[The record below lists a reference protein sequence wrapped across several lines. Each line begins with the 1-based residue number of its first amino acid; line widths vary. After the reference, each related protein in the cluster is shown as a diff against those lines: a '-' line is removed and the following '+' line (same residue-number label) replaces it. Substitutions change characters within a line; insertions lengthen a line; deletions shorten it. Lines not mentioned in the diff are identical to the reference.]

1 MQGCPVS
8 FIAKKICLLVAM
20 ITLAIHNGHHIR
32 YNEKGGAIIHEGGS
46 GMRTLLVL
54 GVIIAFLT
62 AIFTAGYED
71 KPGVKN

>member
-1 MQGCPVS
+1 M
-8 FIAKKICLLVAM
+8 
-20 ITLAIHNGHHIR
+20 LAIHNACHIR
-32 YNEKGGAIIHEGGS
+32 YNEGDGASFREGGS